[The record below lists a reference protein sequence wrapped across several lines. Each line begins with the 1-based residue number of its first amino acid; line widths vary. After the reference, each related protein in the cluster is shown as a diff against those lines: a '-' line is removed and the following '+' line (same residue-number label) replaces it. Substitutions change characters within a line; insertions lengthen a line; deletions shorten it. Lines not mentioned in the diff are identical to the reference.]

1 MISVLWT
8 LPEAGAIIKPK
19 PPPFRLFVRNPQPL
33 TSPDPF
39 DALVVHVPA
48 RVVQQTCH
56 HAISIAAV
64 LVGQLDDIVGQDHLV
79 GPEAPLRKMIAR
91 NMTPVRTWKA
101 YMPVIMKKIAP
112 ATPEEGV
119 MPSCIA

>member
-48 RVVQQTCH
+48 RLVEQCGDRPIAVA
-56 HAISIAAV
+56 AILTS
-64 LVGQLDDIVGQDHLV
+64 QLDDVLCKLLFIWPALGNLALGRTVLTQCAA
-79 GPEAPLRKMIAR
+79 GPTLGDAEVLPHQVNAL
-91 NMTPVRTWKA
+91 
-101 YMPVIMKKIAP
+101 AP
-112 ATPEEGV
+112 A
-119 MPSCIA
+119 